1 MTLNKYF
8 IIHIHSFYILR
19 RLIVRSEIEVFK
31 ALGDENRVRIAM
43 MLRERP
49 MCVCEIDSVL
59 DIALSTVSSH
69 LKILKTSGIIRDK
82 KDGRWVI
89 YSINEENGFVTEILD
104 IFEKKLAED
113 VVLSGDRI
121 KLSTLPESVCTKYQS
136 V

>member
-1 MTLNKYF
+1 
-8 IIHIHSFYILR
+8 
-19 RLIVRSEIEVFK
+19 
-31 ALGDENRVRIAM
+31 M

-113 VVLSGDRI
+113 VILSGDRI
-121 KLSTLPESVCTKYQS
+121 KLATLPESVCTKYQS

>member
-1 MTLNKYF
+1 
-8 IIHIHSFYILR
+8 
-19 RLIVRSEIEVFK
+19 VRNEIEVFK

-69 LKILKTSGIIRDK
+69 LKILKTSGIIKDK

-89 YSINEENGFVTEILD
+89 YSINEDNEFVTEVMD
-104 IFEKKLAED
+104 IFERKLADD
-113 VVLSGDRI
+113 VILSGDRI
-121 KLSTLPESVCTKYQS
+121 KLSTLPESVCNKYQS

>member
-1 MTLNKYF
+1 MTRNKYF

-89 YSINEENGFVTEILD
+89 YSINEENGFVAEILD

>member
-1 MTLNKYF
+1 MRN
-8 IIHIHSFYILR
+8 
-19 RLIVRSEIEVFK
+19 EIEVFK

-69 LKILKTSGIIRDK
+69 LKILKTSGIIKDK

-89 YSINEENGFVTEILD
+89 YSINEDNEFVTEVMD
-104 IFEKKLAED
+104 IFERKLADD
-113 VVLSGDRI
+113 VILSGDRI
-121 KLSTLPESVCTKYQS
+121 KLSTLPESVCNKYQS

>member
-1 MTLNKYF
+1 M
-8 IIHIHSFYILR
+8 
-19 RLIVRSEIEVFK
+19 RSEIEVFK

-89 YSINEENGFVTEILD
+89 YSINEENGFVAEILD

>member
-1 MTLNKYF
+1 MTRNKYF

-89 YSINEENGFVTEILD
+89 YSINEENGLVAEILD

-121 KLSTLPESVCTKYQS
+121 NLSTLPESVCTKYQS

>member
-89 YSINEENGFVTEILD
+89 YSINEENGFVAEILD

>member
-1 MTLNKYF
+1 M
-8 IIHIHSFYILR
+8 
-19 RLIVRSEIEVFK
+19 RSEIEVFK
-31 ALGDENRVRIAM
+31 ALEDENRVRIAM

-82 KDGRWVI
+82 EDGRWVI

>member
-1 MTLNKYF
+1 MRN
-8 IIHIHSFYILR
+8 
-19 RLIVRSEIEVFK
+19 EIEVFK

-69 LKILKTSGIIRDK
+69 LKILKTSGIIKDK

-89 YSINEENGFVTEILD
+89 YSINEDNEFVTEVMD
-104 IFEKKLAED
+104 IFERKLADD
-113 VVLSGDRI
+113 VILSGDRI

>member
-1 MTLNKYF
+1 
-8 IIHIHSFYILR
+8 
-19 RLIVRSEIEVFK
+19 VRNEIEVFK

-69 LKILKTSGIIRDK
+69 LKILKTSGIIKDK

-89 YSINEENGFVTEILD
+89 YSINEDNEFVTEVMD
-104 IFEKKLAED
+104 IFERKLADD
-113 VVLSGDRI
+113 VILSGDRI

>member
-1 MTLNKYF
+1 M
-8 IIHIHSFYILR
+8 
-19 RLIVRSEIEVFK
+19 RSEIEVFK

-69 LKILKTSGIIRDK
+69 LKILKTSGIIKDK

-89 YSINEENGFVTEILD
+89 YSINEDNVFAAEILD

-121 KLSTLPESVCTKYQS
+121 KLSTLPESICTKYQN

>member
-1 MTLNKYF
+1 M
-8 IIHIHSFYILR
+8 
-19 RLIVRSEIEVFK
+19 RSEIEVFK

-69 LKILKTSGIIRDK
+69 LKILKTSGIIKDK

-89 YSINEENGFVTEILD
+89 YSINEDNLFAAEILD

-121 KLSTLPESVCTKYQS
+121 KLSTLPESICTKYQN

>member
-1 MTLNKYF
+1 LTEEA
-8 IIHIHSFYILR
+8 
-19 RLIVRSEIEVFK
+19 VRNEIEVFK
-31 ALGDENRVRIAM
+31 ALGDKNRVRIAM

-89 YSINEENGFVTEILD
+89 YSINEENYFVTDILD
-104 IFEKKLAED
+104 LFADQLTAD
-113 VVLSGDRI
+113 VTLSSDRI
-121 KLSTLPESVCTKYQS
+121 KLSTLPESVCFKFQH